1 MVLLSAAIGLIALY
15 LILKG
20 SEWITDSSVH
30 MAQKLSTS
38 NIAVGLILVS
48 TLLSLPELF
57 VAVSSVLNGHAAIGI
72 GVILGSVIVNL
83 GLIVGVSALIRPLHV
98 PRVMV
103 TRDAVF
109 MVVITIVVAAVALED
124 FALTRTDGFVFL
136 LLFVPY
142 FVNVYEQE
150 RALTAKQKIVET
162 QKITKSLQLFGK
174 IGFGELVV
182 SDGLKVFLLGVVLL
196 LAGAELF
203 TRAMVGVG
211 GFFKLS
217 DIVVGLTLGALG
229 TSLPNLASA
238 IQAAKR
244 GYEELAVSETI
255 GSNIFTLLITLGVIA
270 LATPQSIDVV
280 TAVVTT
286 PSILILSFLLLFFMT
301 KGRIGRTAGVV
312 FLAVYAA
319 ATIIQLALAGA
330 QAF

>member
-1 MVLLSAAIGLIALY
+1 VVFLPIAFGIISLY
-15 LILKG
+15 LMLKG
-20 SEWITDSSVH
+20 SEWVTDSSVH
-30 MAQKLSTS
+30 IAKKLSTS

-83 GLIVGVSALIRPLHV
+83 GLIVGISALIRPLRV
-98 PRVMV
+98 PRIMV

-109 MVVITIVVAAVALED
+109 MVVITIVVAAVALDD

-162 QKITKSLQLFGK
+162 RKITKSLQLFGK
-174 IGFGELVV
+174 TGFGELVV
-182 SDGLKVFLLGVVLL
+182 SDGLKIFLLGVALL

-203 TRAMVGVG
+203 TRAMLGVG
-211 GFFKLS
+211 EFFKLS
-217 DIVVGLTLGALG
+217 DIAVGLTLGAIG

-255 GSNIFTLLITLGVIA
+255 GSNIFTLLITLGAIS
-270 LATPQSIDVV
+270 LAAPQRIDVV

-286 PSILILSFLLLFFMT
+286 PAILLLSFLLLYFMMR
-301 KGRIGRTAGVV
+301 GRIGRTAGAI
-312 FLAVYAA
+312 FLAVYLA

-330 QAF
+330 